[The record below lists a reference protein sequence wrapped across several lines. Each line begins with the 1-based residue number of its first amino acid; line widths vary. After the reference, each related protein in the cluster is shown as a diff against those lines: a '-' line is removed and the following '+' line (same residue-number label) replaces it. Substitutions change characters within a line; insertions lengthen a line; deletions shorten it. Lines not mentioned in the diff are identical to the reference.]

1 MKVLRR
7 ILFFLFVSG
16 QRDEL
21 EKTRGDGWLKQVDL
35 KRHRSKRRILFRSFV
50 LMYLAFLIVSQ
61 AATPTTA
68 SFTKTVTTK
77 GKIVAD
83 EIVVLEEES
92 EQEDKNREEI
102 DTGQSEAA
110 DQEDELS
117 DGADLEMDDE
127 EESLNEEKDVESD
140 AGTNNTNQTDKED
153 DGDNPDDKE
162 NTDEDE
168 F

>member
-1 MKVLRR
+1 MKVFRR

-21 EKTRGDGWLKQVDL
+21 EKTRGGGWLKHVDL

-83 EIVVLEEES
+83 EDRKS
-92 EQEDKNREEI
+92 TR
-102 DTGQSEAA
+102 
-110 DQEDELS
+110 
-117 DGADLEMDDE
+117 
-127 EESLNEEKDVESD
+127 LNSSHVAISY
-140 AGTNNTNQTDKED
+140 AV
-153 DGDNPDDKE
+153 
-162 NTDEDE
+162 
-168 F
+168 